1 MPVCISV
8 PVSPIPQAR
17 NPLSWVYLPPLINI
31 HVQKGGGGLT
41 LCHETVHHPLHQL
54 DLVLD
59 REIDEVRIDEYPEW
73 RA

>member
-1 MPVCISV
+1 MPAYTSV
-8 PVSPIPQAR
+8 PASPALQAR
-17 NPLSWVYLPPLINI
+17 NPLSWVYLPLPINI
-31 HVQKGGGGLT
+31 EPRKVGGGLT

-59 REIDEVRIDEYPEW
+59 RKVDKVRVDEYPEW